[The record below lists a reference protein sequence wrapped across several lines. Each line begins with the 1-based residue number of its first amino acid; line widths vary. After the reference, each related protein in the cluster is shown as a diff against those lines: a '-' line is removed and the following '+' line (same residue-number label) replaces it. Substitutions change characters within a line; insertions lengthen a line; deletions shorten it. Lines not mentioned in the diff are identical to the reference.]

1 MEVCTE
7 VAFSQRILN
16 FENGL
21 FFTEVKSD
29 NDKPNIK
36 LTLFSFFAKKIFTAL
51 SPSSYKIKINKTQRG
66 GVKKIIINKV
76 FSYSLVITAII
87 ALIIS
92 QFYKKGYTRCF

>member
-1 MEVCTE
+1 MEVCAKVT
-7 VAFSQRILN
+7 FSQRILN

-66 GVKKIIINKV
+66 VKKIIINKV
-76 FSYSLVITAII
+76 FSYNLVITAII